1 MLCRSG
7 HFDKL
12 RTGLRR
18 IGFKS
23 NDLFAASRSYS
34 ALLLLVAMCIALPA
48 SAQKTLNLVVNSAES
63 TFDPAAIDDVP
74 SADIAQQVLESPLQY
89 DYFARPV
96 ALVARTCEL
105 IETSKD
111 GKSFVLR
118 VKPGIFF
125 TPDPA
130 FNGKPRE
137 LVAADYVYSYKRLL
151 DPKIASPNYYLLEDK
166 LLGSNEARKAAE
178 KLGRFDY
185 DREIAGLRAI
195 DRYTFRI
202 ELTKPDFEF
211 VYNFASVQFAVV
223 AREVVEKY
231 RDERNRIRE
240 NMVGTGPFMLGEWKR
255 SSRITLLRNPNYRE
269 DRVPTPVTDEDK
281 KLAQATAGKRAP
293 IVDRVVISVIEESL
307 PRVLAFQSGEIDRV
321 EVPRDLTD
329 RVFVNNLLK
338 PELLAKGIR
347 HQRVLEP
354 ALNFNYFNMEDAV
367 VGGYSLEKNAL
378 RRAILLAY
386 DSAREIATVYKG
398 QAEPAQQLVP
408 PGLSGYDSKLKLRP
422 PNDPV
427 LANALLDQ
435 FGYKDCD
442 GDGYREAPGCKPLKI
457 TRSSTTDSRARDQE
471 EIWKKSMDAIRIRVE
486 FFKQK
491 WPDLIEMSR
500 TGKLQMWGWA
510 WYAGGPGGDG
520 FASLLVSRNVN
531 AINDMQFK
539 NSEYDRLYDE
549 GSKLPLGRERDR
561 IYRALSQIAAGNSVL
576 DFGLHTYANDISQP
590 WLLGYK
596 RHPFWRT
603 PWKYVDVD
611 ETAREAAVR

>member
-1 MLCRSG
+1 MFASNNLLSVSIRRSAQRATFFLC
-7 HFDKL
+7 
-12 RTGLRR
+12 
-18 IGFKS
+18 
-23 NDLFAASRSYS
+23 
-34 ALLLLVAMCIALPA
+34 ALICAWPLH
-48 SAQKTLNLVVNSAES
+48 AQKTLNLVVNAAES
-63 TFDPAAIDDVP
+63 TFDPAAMDDIP

-111 GKSFVLR
+111 GRWFVLR

-137 LVAADYVYSYKRLL
+137 LVAADYLYSFKRLL
-151 DPKIASPNYYLLEDK
+151 DPKIASPYYNLFEDK
-166 LLGSNEARKAAE
+166 LLGSNEARKDAE
-178 KLGRFDY
+178 KSGSFDY
-185 DREIAGLRAI
+185 DRAIAGLREI
-195 DRYTFRI
+195 DRYTFRV

-211 VYNFASVQFAVV
+211 PYNFAAVQFAAV

-240 NMVGTGPFMLGEWKR
+240 VMVGTGPFMLGEWKR
-255 SSRITLLRNPNYRE
+255 SSRITLVRNPNYRE
-269 DRVPTPVTDEDK
+269 DRVPIPTGDEDK

-293 IVDRVVISVIEESL
+293 LVDRVVISVVEESL
-307 PRVLAFQSGEIDRV
+307 PRVLAFQNGELDRI

-329 RVFVNNLLK
+329 RVFIKNALR
-338 PELLAKGIR
+338 PELLARGIR
-347 HQRVLEP
+347 HQRALEP
-354 ALNFNYFNMEDAV
+354 ALNFNYFNMEDPV

-386 DSAREIATVYKG
+386 DSEREIATVHKG
-398 QAEPAQQLVP
+398 QALPAQQLLP
-408 PGLSGYDSKLKLRP
+408 PTIDGYDAKLKLRP
-422 PNDPV
+422 PYDPE
-427 LANALLDQ
+427 LANALLDK
-435 FGYKDCD
+435 FDYKDCD
-442 GDGYREAPGCKPLKI
+442 GDGFREAPGCQPLTI
-457 TRSSTTDSRARDQE
+457 TRSLTTNSRARDQE

-500 TGKLQMWGWA
+500 TGNLQMWGWA
-510 WYAGGPGGDG
+510 WIASGPGGDS

-539 NSEYDRLYDE
+539 NAEYDRLYDE
-549 GSKLPLGRERDR
+549 GAKLPLGPQRDR
-561 IYRALSQIAAGNSVL
+561 IYRALSRIAAANSVL
-576 DFGLHTYANDISQP
+576 DFGLHTYANDVSQP
-590 WLLGYK
+590 WVVGYK

-611 ETAREAAVR
+611 EQMRKAASK